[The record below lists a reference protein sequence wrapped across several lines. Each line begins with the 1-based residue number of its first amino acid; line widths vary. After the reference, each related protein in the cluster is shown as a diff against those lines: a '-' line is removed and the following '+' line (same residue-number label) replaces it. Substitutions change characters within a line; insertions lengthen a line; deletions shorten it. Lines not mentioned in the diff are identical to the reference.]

1 MSHNTCMAF
10 PPSGLIVYTPLDVT
24 PSWESRAQLLG
35 SPGWQKIW
43 FEWYA
48 WTIVK
53 VVYFYLVMGVV
64 FLLIMNDY
72 YVCKIPTTTTITTTK
87 EIYWEEGFI
96 NKYRSCVHLVLELW
110 KHYCAAF
117 LCFFFALLLSLLFP
131 LTTGLSRVTILAN
144 ASCTVGSNVYDADF
158 VLATIWLI
166 LFAYALIVNNNNND
180 NNISESNKIYNDDD
194 NISMMPTIILVMMMM
209 SLLLL
214 TIVYRSRGG

>member
-24 PSWESRAQLLG
+24 PSWYSRAQLLG
-35 SPGWQKIW
+35 TPGWRKIW
-43 FEWYA
+43 FESYA
-48 WTIVK
+48 WTTVK
-53 VVYFYLVMGVV
+53 VIYFYLVMGVV

-87 EIYWEEGFI
+87 EIYWEEGLI
-96 NKYRSCVHLVLELW
+96 NKYRSCVHLVLEVW
-110 KHYCAAF
+110 KHYCAGF

-194 NISMMPTIILVMMMM
+194 DDDVIIV
-209 SLLLL
+209 
-214 TIVYRSRGG
+214 INNCYRSRGG